1 MVARV
6 QKHTKARTLGPFE
19 QVYELVMQIPPGKV
33 LTYGA
38 ISQRLNRCL
47 SAAGV
52 GWALNGLKDGPGPY
66 TSETVPWQRVIN
78 SKGTLSTAQESG
90 KLGRD
95 GRPLKLQQ
103 VLLEREGVSFR
114 ADSSVDLAQYL
125 WKFEAD

>member
-1 MVARV
+1 MQRSAKPTRS
-6 QKHTKARTLGPFE
+6 KTKTLSPFE
-19 QVYELVMQIPPGKV
+19 QVYELVKQIPRGKV

-38 ISQRLNRCL
+38 ISQHLNRCL

-66 TSETVPWQRVIN
+66 TSETVPWHRVMN

-90 KLGRD
+90 KLGKD

-103 VLLEREGVSFR
+103 VLLEKEGVPFR
-114 ADSSVDLAQYL
+114 ADGSIDLARHL
-125 WKFEAD
+125 WNCD